1 MIRGERKVG
10 PKGQVVIPKMF
21 RESKK
26 IEPGSKVVFRETEN
40 GILIE
45 KTEEETEKV
54 FKEVAEKGKSIDEVE
69 PRQLPRP
76 EGRGLSV
83 SSTSNPDG

>member
-54 FKEVAEKGKSIDEVE
+54 FKEVAEKGESIDEVE
-69 PRQLPRP
+69 PHESHNEQLKERL
-76 EGRGLSV
+76 G
-83 SSTSNPDG
+83 